1 MGTVRRNSSFLI
13 SIALILATGTLLFG
27 GVVVVRVVAAE
38 STTAAAPPPS
48 ATDSNNAVSSYGLEN
63 LSASDS
69 SLTATGAGGGYEPL
83 TITPTDETPDFI
95 AESLAEQQGI
105 VLLVY
110 VQGASDDM
118 EMLSYFNTVKAQY
131 AADSSFFSFE
141 AIKTTELGDTLGQLR
156 ASNPPVLAIIDGN
169 GEVSE
174 LYTGWIGLKVMEQR
188 VADAVRGL

>member
-1 MGTVRRNSSFLI
+1 MGTIRRNSSFLI
-13 SIALILATGTLLFG
+13 SIALILATGALLFG

-38 STTAAAPPPS
+38 NTTAAAPPPS

-69 SLTATGAGGGYEPL
+69 SLTAASAGAGYEPL

-141 AIKTTELGDTLGQLR
+141 AVKTTELGDTLGQLR